1 MLSTDAQ
8 QLWNWIAANVMDANK
23 TNWCAPGKNSG
34 PTYDVIVNESVAEEV
49 VRECFGG
56 YGPRFAIEFH
66 FAGDDCNLYARPPIK
81 KPDKTRG
88 WMMNFWLR
96 HPATW
101 NVLRVN
107 LHVHLRMVERMKPV
121 PDDDGFTAVKNT
133 KKKIQRDYTCS
144 EPKLAAEFIRQR
156 SQSIRSSQSGWFHRL

>member
-23 TNWCAPGKNSG
+23 ANWCAPGTNSG
-34 PTYDVIVNESVAEEV
+34 PTYGVIVNEPIAEEV
-49 VRECFGG
+49 VQQCFGG
-56 YGPRFAIEFH
+56 YGPEFAIEFH
-66 FAGDDCNLYARPPIK
+66 FAGDDCNLYARPPIQ

-96 HPATW
+96 HSATW
-101 NVLRVN
+101 GVLRVN

-121 PDDDGFTAVKNT
+121 PDDDGFTAVKNK
-133 KKKIQRDYTCS
+133 KKKITRDY
-144 EPKLAAEFIRQR
+144 
-156 SQSIRSSQSGWFHRL
+156 G